1 MNIYANE
8 HAQLYRVVGCMNNS
22 MCAMAYAQLQQ
33 KAYFS
38 ALIFQKNIL
47 GCVFERENKSNFEE
61 IQYLRKCGI
70 LVSALW
76 ILWCVSGAK

>member
-38 ALIFQKNIL
+38 ALIFQKNIF
-47 GCVFERENKSNFEE
+47 GCVLEHDNKSKFEE
-61 IQYLRKCGI
+61 ILYLRKSGI
-70 LVSALW
+70 LFQLRGLFW
-76 ILWCVSGAK
+76 CILEA